1 MYPSKDA
8 AKSFLF
14 VPNNKSTLYL
24 LESTEDQH
32 AVGDS
37 DGHFVSPWLV
47 RRLVSMQRLL
57 LALLSTTRD
66 GRKRFSQYVRYV
78 SAMGGR
84 SAGTVAKRRKACYV
98 VAAVP
103 LREV

>member
-47 RRLVSMQRLL
+47 RRLVSI
-57 LALLSTTRD
+57 
-66 GRKRFSQYVRYV
+66 
-78 SAMGGR
+78 
-84 SAGTVAKRRKACYV
+84 
-98 VAAVP
+98 VAALAGIIIDDKRWQEAFQSVCTV
-103 LREV
+103 RVGHGG